1 MIEAQK
7 LTKKFGDHV
16 VIQPRSFTIAAGAF
30 VVITGPSGSGKT
42 TLLNILSL
50 LEQPSGGVLRH
61 QGRSHLSRREIR
73 QLKRDDYAYL
83 FQNYGLIE
91 EESVSLNLRMAMR
104 GVGKYEQTKR
114 MDQALQTVGLQGYE
128 QRPVFQLSGGQ
139 QQRVALARV
148 LVKQAR
154 CIFADEPTGN
164 LDESNRER
172 VFRLLKGLHANGTTI
187 ILVTH
192 DPIWQNWRRKLS
204 TYRETRGDH
213 I

>member
-192 DPIWQNWRRKLS
+192 DPYMAKLATKTINLS
-204 TYRETRGDH
+204 RN
-213 I
+213 